1 METLGCYKII
11 HPSPIRCFSG
21 GYVSFRAAKP
31 CTIVSTKTS
40 AVCKPEAPGRIQTGA
55 ECKMSLRKQNH
66 VVNRIF
72 KKLKKTQP
80 QPDYKKSCKYCQVIF
95 LQIRL
100 STAMATKRAECL
112 TALQDDSTEG
122 ARLQAKTSAR
132 GPPLKLWYRQECQCP
147 MSQCPMSLKPVNSCK
162 FSIFRYLN
170 MIFRCIWMCHLHV
183 CSNCA
188 LQRANAIL
196 KNDAWACKRMSV
208 TLRSHFAANSGLSAL
223 KMQTSADLSLENL
236 QKRLWTSIGGVS
248 QSAGMATFCK
258 LRIAS
263 CEGRLQK
270 LNTYQNY
277 QPGKQIDWNNMEENA
292 NAKGKVTILAANSR
306 IEIRKYFWYPLFD

>member
-1 METLGCYKII
+1 MSVSGQLSLA
-11 HPSPIRCFSG
+11 PSSLPKHLLSANLKHLVGSKQARNAKSHSG
-21 GYVSFRAAKP
+21 SK
-31 CTIVSTKTS
+31 TMLSTGF
-40 AVCKPEAPGRIQTGA
+40 A
-55 ECKMSLRKQNH
+55 QNWKKH
-66 VVNRIF
+66 NLNRI
-72 KKLKKTQP
+72 
-80 QPDYKKSCKYCQVIF
+80 
-95 LQIRL
+95 
-100 STAMATKRAECL
+100 TKRVANIARSSFCRFASQLPWHATCAECL

-122 ARLQAKTSAR
+122 ARLQTKASAR
-132 GPPLKLWYRQECQCP
+132 EVSPKAMIWTRVPCP
-147 MSQCPMSLKPVNSCK
+147 MSVKPVNSCK
-162 FSIFRYLN
+162 FSIFKYLN

-196 KNDAWACKRMSV
+196 KNVAWACKRMSV

-236 QKRLWTSIGGVS
+236 QKRLWTYIGGVS

-263 CEGRLQK
+263 CQGRLQK

-292 NAKGKVTILAANSR
+292 NAIGKVTILAANSR